1 MPACSVTQA
10 TYIFNVS
17 GNVTLTVS
25 VNDLGFWRSFSR
37 CSTAAAAVIQP
48 YRSVIIFRIVSV
60 QPSVFWGL
68 LHFDGLSFSSVS
80 AAKWWPKV
88 GRPPRPLDCTSAG
101 LPVRTAGTE
110 SVNTVRMWPFLNAAY
125 TWRWRGASDNL
136 MSAASPGD
144 QSCRRVMMMSWCLM
158 SSDVIWHI
166 RDKLWPMPKHGSIK
180 STYVRCKRRV

>member
-1 MPACSVTQA
+1 MTNAEARFNNSLRPRKPLRRLVRTDSPGRPPRLSHSSWTMPACSVTQA

-110 SVNTVRMWPFLNAAY
+110 SVNTVRMWPFPAECRLY
-125 TWRWRGASDNL
+125 MTMTWGFR
-136 MSAASPGD
+136 
-144 QSCRRVMMMSWCLM
+144 
-158 SSDVIWHI
+158 
-166 RDKLWPMPKHGSIK
+166 
-180 STYVRCKRRV
+180 